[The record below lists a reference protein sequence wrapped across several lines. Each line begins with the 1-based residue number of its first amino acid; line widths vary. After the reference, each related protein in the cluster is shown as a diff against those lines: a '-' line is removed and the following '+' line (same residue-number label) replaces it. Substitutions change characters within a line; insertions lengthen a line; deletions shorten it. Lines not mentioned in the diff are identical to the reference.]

1 MDALD
6 DSTVD
11 LIVTSPPYFPAELE
25 PSLRARRRAQT
36 EVATVR
42 EAIVRYAL
50 TLRPVFAECVRV
62 LRRGGVLV
70 MQTKDI
76 RYGGALV
83 PLASVHR
90 DLVESCGLFQVTRV
104 FWQRT
109 YAPLRH
115 GDPDAPL
122 ERARH
127 VSGFVAGDVE
137 EFLVFSNNG
146 GPRNEGLVDIGD
158 DELRDALVPLW
169 RLPGAPGRRRHPYAS
184 PSTVVRRFVR
194 LYSRPGDLVID
205 PFAGSGTT
213 MRVAM
218 ALGRRAMGWEIDPT
232 WGVAPA
238 ATGDMVSSPRQP
250 TSGHRAP

>member
-1 MDALD
+1 
-6 DSTVD
+6 
-11 LIVTSPPYFPAELE
+11 
-25 PSLRARRRAQT
+25 
-36 EVATVR
+36 
-42 EAIVRYAL
+42 
-50 TLRPVFAECVRV
+50 
-62 LRRGGVLV
+62 

-90 DLVESCGLFQVTRV
+90 DLVESCGLFLVTRV

-137 EFLVFSNNG
+137 EFFVFSNNG
-146 GPRNEGLVDIGD
+146 GPRSDGLVDLDD
-158 DELRDALVPLW
+158 DELRHALGPLW
-169 RLPGAPGRRRHPYAS
+169 RLPGTRGRRRHPYAS

-213 MRVAM
+213 MRVATE
-218 ALGRRAMGWEIDPT
+218 LGRRAMGWGIDPT

-238 ATGDMVSSPRQP
+238 NAADVASPSRQATSDYG
-250 TSGHRAP
+250 AP